1 MTLPPG
7 TEILPPRFKH
17 VRADWV
23 QHWHG
28 GFFGEDEV
36 GGTGARPAIEVDGVV
51 DGGAKAGRSMSR
63 KGYED
68 AEPFCGDDDFWH
80 GGRSLCRM
88 EGRWN

>member
-1 MTLPPG
+1 MVSKFKKYVPKGLTLPPG

-23 QHWHG
+23 QQHG

-51 DGGAKAGRSMSR
+51 DGGAIAYPGRSMSR
-63 KGYED
+63 KGYER
-68 AEPFCGDDDFWH
+68 F
-80 GGRSLCRM
+80 
-88 EGRWN
+88 